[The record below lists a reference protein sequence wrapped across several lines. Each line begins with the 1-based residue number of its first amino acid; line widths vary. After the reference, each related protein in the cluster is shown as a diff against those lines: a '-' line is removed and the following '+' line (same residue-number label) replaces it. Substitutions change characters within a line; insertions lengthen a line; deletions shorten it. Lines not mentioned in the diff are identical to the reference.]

1 MKTIRAVIVDDV
13 ELARERVRQY
23 LVGEDDIEVVGEAGT
38 GAEAVRLIARLAPDL
53 VFLDVRLPDF
63 DGFEI
68 AAKLPVKPVIVYLTA
83 HDDQALKAFEAGA
96 LDYLVKPFD
105 RERFERALNRA
116 RTQIGLAQI
125 GPKGGAAIAAA
136 EYVKRLAIKDKDRTE
151 VVATSDV
158 DYIDVAGHYL
168 CVHVGKQVHLIRG
181 TLGELEEKL
190 DPAEF
195 ARIHRSAIVRLDRVK
210 SLVARR
216 NGDGDLVL
224 ADGAKLLMSRNY
236 GEAVRKRLGVSEA

>member
-1 MKTIRAVIVDDV
+1 MKAIRAVIVDDV
-13 ELARERVRQY
+13 ALARERVRHY
-23 LVGEDDIEVVGEAGT
+23 LVGEDDIEMVGEAGT

-68 AAKLPVKPVIVYLTA
+68 AAKLPIKPVIVYLTA

-96 LDYLVKPFD
+96 LDYLIKPFD

-116 RTQIGLAQI
+116 RTQIGL
-125 GPKGGAAIAAA
+125 KGGASVAAA
-136 EYVKRLAIKDKDRTE
+136 EYVRRLAIKDKDRTD

-181 TLGELEEKL
+181 SLTELEEKL

-216 NGDGDLVL
+216 NGDSDLLL

-236 GEAVRKRLGVSEA
+236 GEAVRKRLGGA